1 MKFLKSLLLT
11 ASTAVT
17 FAGSASS
24 PDWGPADTVACYNV
38 GPGIEYTK
46 IIYHERPLIIWYTT
60 IDLTNPYNQIEHRQS
75 RNQVPDVNRWDI
87 ETFYRECSS
96 PGHQVKVAWNHDF
109 FVYEQGICI
118 GMNVSDGRFT
128 NLTGGR
134 SMLAITKDRHAEV
147 FRAPVAAS
155 VIAADGTEV
164 GIDMFNNGA
173 LGMTGDCVFYNS
185 LNSTML
191 SGEGTFIKVR
201 PLSAWVVNGANTP
214 CEVVEVSTSPLQ
226 TSATECV
233 VWLRGAKANALN
245 GHVKPGD
252 RIGVK
257 QGFGQPNWG
266 IVPKDI
272 VAGFHGYPSIAH
284 DGKLHDGEYDDFED
298 GREYENSSH
307 VMAGLSKDKKT
318 LYICL
323 NEMSVQSQPIN
334 CVEMAEWM
342 LARGAWDIVN
352 FDSGGSA
359 AIALNGTMQNLPGR
373 GSVRPVQDAM
383 LAVSIAPEDQAVASL
398 GFTKKRISP
407 STISLEP
414 LSVVSYNR
422 YGDIVEEGVEGCTF
436 TVVPSTLGTV
446 DSDGVFH
453 SSAEGG
459 FGKIIA
465 EKDGVRGEM
474 EVFTRQAS
482 DIRVAYPSL
491 LLDGTRDFFIPV
503 LGTVNGATYALDA
516 GAFEW
521 TAGDPT
527 VVALADGMVKGL
539 KNGKTTIMGTFGD
552 VSLNIDVTVEI
563 GEGRM
568 AVYDFKNLATDTKV
582 KMSGVKNLTAGQP
595 LPDGWT
601 EGVAFTADASGRSR
615 KITVSFDDLT
625 LYGLPCGVSVPVD
638 NRDGFFRRFTLVC
651 VDHLGARHMQEV
663 DLTSETK
670 EVEFEFKQ
678 EGELLDVP
686 QYPMQIK
693 ELSIYL
699 NTAAEAYFALGNLSA
714 VYPEG
719 SGSVERVVADSQLSV
734 MSRGDRLSV
743 EFEAESAG
751 SAEVAVYAS
760 NGVKVLSQDVTA
772 EAGQN
777 CIELGTM
784 WLPAGVYICTA
795 DVDGRCMAKKFIKR

>member
-11 ASTAVT
+11 ASMAVP

-46 IIYHERPLIIWYTT
+46 IIYHERPLIMWYTT
-60 IDLTNPYNQIEHRQS
+60 IDLTNPYNRIEHRQS

-173 LGMTGDCVFYNS
+173 LGMTGDCVFYNN

-201 PLSAWVVNGANTP
+201 PLSAWVVNGADTP

-233 VWLRGAKANALN
+233 VWLRGAKVNALD

-257 QGFGQPNWG
+257 QGFGKPNWG
-266 IVPKDI
+266 IVPEDI

-284 DGKLHDGEYDDFED
+284 DGKLHDGEYNDFEG

-323 NEMSVQSQPIN
+323 NEMSGQSQPVN

-373 GSVRPVQDAM
+373 GTVRPVQDAM
-383 LAVSIAPEDQAVASL
+383 LAVSIAPEDKSVTSL
-398 GFTKKRISP
+398 GFIKKRISL

-436 TVVPSTLGTV
+436 TVVPSTLGEV
-446 DSDGVFH
+446 DADGVFH

-459 FGKIIA
+459 YGKIVA
-465 EKDGVRGEM
+465 EKDGVCGEM

-491 LLDGTRDFFIPV
+491 LLDGTRNFFIPV
-503 LGTVNGATYALDA
+503 LGTVNGATCALDA

-521 TAGDPT
+521 TAGDAT
-527 VVALADGMVKGL
+527 VVALSDGMVKGL
-539 KNGKTTIMGTFGD
+539 KNGKTTITGTFGD
-552 VSLNIDVTVEI
+552 VSLSIDVTVEI

-568 AVYDFKNLATDTKV
+568 AIYDFKNMATDTKV
-582 KMSGVKNLTAGQP
+582 KMTGVKNLTAGQP

-638 NRDGFFRRFTLVC
+638 NRDGVFGRFILTC
-651 VDHLGARHMQEV
+651 VDHLGTRHRQEV
-663 DLTSETK
+663 DLTKETK
-670 EVEFEFKQ
+670 EVKFEFLKDGQ
-678 EGELLDVP
+678 FFDVP
-686 QYPMQIK
+686 QYPVQVK
-693 ELSIYL
+693 EFSAYL
-699 NTAAEAYFALGNLSA
+699 NSATKAYFALGSLSA

-719 SGSVERVVADSQLSV
+719 SGSVEGFVADSQLSV
-734 MSRGDRLSV
+734 KSRGDRLSV
-743 EFEAESAG
+743 EFQAGSAG
-751 SAEVAVYAS
+751 KAEVAVYAS
-760 NGVKVLSQDVTA
+760 NGVKVLSQSVST

-777 CIELGTM
+777 CIEMGTM